1 MQSPAL
7 MGLARQCT
15 CRVDDHAF
23 GRYVPGRGLESVNR
37 LYVARRDTG
46 QLGAVVAVG
55 QDHPP
60 WGTAASLRRDDRVEV
75 EVSEF
80 GA

>member
-1 MQSPAL
+1 
-7 MGLARQCT
+7 
-15 CRVDDHAF
+15 
-23 GRYVPGRGLESVNR
+23 VPGRGLESVNR